1 MTIQEAVRLCKEIAK
16 QNRLL
21 AASTIPNVSSCV
33 VALDT
38 QEDESCW
45 TNSCQSQIHS

>member
-21 AASTIPNVSSCV
+21 AASTIPNVSPCV
-33 VALDT
+33 VASDT
-38 QEDESCW
+38 QKDESRW
-45 TNSCQSQIHS
+45 TNPCQSQTHS